1 MAFLNVKK
9 MLLACFFYFLLN
21 YSNQYFALS
30 GATQGTT
37 YAVKY
42 EGQENY
48 QMQIDSILAEVD
60 QQLSLWNPRSDLVA
74 INQGTWTTK
83 VPKHVGILYDL
94 SQTINKKTNGYFDV
108 SIGPIIRFYGFHSES
123 QDNPWKSP
131 PTQLVGKIKLDKNQ
145 NVLKLDKD
153 ASFDFNAI
161 AQGYT
166 VDLIVAFLES
176 KKSQNYLVEI
186 GGEIRGKGKNQQNEV
201 WKIGIENPKNQEE
214 LLKIIP
220 LADASIATSGSYHN
234 FKIKNGKKLSH
245 VIDPKTGLGVGHSLL
260 SITVKAKTTA
270 EADAYATAF
279 LAMGLEKSK
288 VLSKKLKLKIYAIY
302 DHDGNLETYKSDDFE
317 L

>member
-1 MAFLNVKK
+1 MFLTY
-9 MLLACFFYFLLN
+9 LLCFLFSF
-21 YSNQYFALS
+21 SDDYFALS

-42 EGQENY
+42 EGKQNY

-74 INQGTWTTK
+74 INQGTWNGK
-83 VPKHVGILYDL
+83 APKHISVLYDL

-108 SIGPIIRFYGFHSES
+108 SIGPIIRYYGFHSES
-123 QDNPWKSP
+123 QDNPWKIP

-145 NVLKLDKD
+145 NVIKLDPE

-166 VDLIVAFLES
+166 VDLIVEFLES

-186 GGEIRGKGKNQQNEV
+186 GGEIRGKGYNQQKEI
-201 WKIGIENPKNQEE
+201 WKIGIENPKNEEE
-214 LLKIIP
+214 LMKIIS
-220 LADASIATSGSYHN
+220 LSDAAVATSGSYHN
-234 FKIKNGKKLSH
+234 IKIKNGKKLSH
-245 VIDPKTGLGVGHSLL
+245 VIDPKTGLGVEHSLL
-260 SITVKAKTTA
+260 SITVKAKSTA

-288 VLSKKLKLKIYAIY
+288 ILSQKLKLKIYAIY
-302 DHDGNLETYKSDDFE
+302 DHDGSLETYKSDDFE
-317 L
+317 K

>member
-1 MAFLNVKK
+1 
-9 MLLACFFYFLLN
+9 MLLTYLFCFLLTFN
-21 YSNQYFALS
+21 NQYFSLS

-42 EGQENY
+42 DGIENY
-48 QMQIDSILAEVD
+48 QMEIDSILAEVD
-60 QQLSLWNPRSDLVA
+60 QQLSLWNPKSDLVA
-74 INQGTWTTK
+74 INQGIWAGK
-83 VPKHVGILYDL
+83 VPKHIGILYTL
-94 SQTINKKTNGYFDV
+94 SQGINKKTNGYFDV
-108 SIGPIIRFYGFHSES
+108 SIGPIIRYYGFHSES
-123 QDNPWKSP
+123 QDNPWKTP
-131 PTQLVGKIKLDKNQ
+131 PTQLVGKIKLDANQ
-145 NVLKLDKD
+145 QVIQLDKD

-166 VDLIVAFLES
+166 VDLIVEFLES
-176 KKSQNYLVEI
+176 KKSMNYLVEI

-201 WKIGIENPKNQEE
+201 WKIGIENPKNQDE
-214 LLKIIP
+214 LMKIIS
-220 LADASIATSGSYHN
+220 LADAAIATSGSYHN

-245 VIDPKTGLGVGHSLL
+245 VIDPKTGLGVEHNLL
-260 SITVKAKTTA
+260 SITVQAKTTA

-302 DHDGNLETYKSDDFE
+302 DHDGTLETYKSPGFE